1 MLSEVHDVDS
11 DDEDR
16 KRREEQYREMVER
29 EKQERKLEL
38 NKWKVGES
46 NPMTCAARSVVS
58 VCALVILL
66 KNSLV
71 IMLSNQLPSTI
82 F

>member
-46 NPMTCAARSVVS
+46 RYVQHVQLCQ
-58 VCALVILL
+58 CALL
-66 KNSLV
+66 
-71 IMLSNQLPSTI
+71 
-82 F
+82 

>member
-46 NPMTCAARSVVS
+46 NAVCSTFSCVS
-58 VCALVILL
+58 VRSCNIA
-66 KNSLV
+66 
-71 IMLSNQLPSTI
+71 QE
-82 F
+82 